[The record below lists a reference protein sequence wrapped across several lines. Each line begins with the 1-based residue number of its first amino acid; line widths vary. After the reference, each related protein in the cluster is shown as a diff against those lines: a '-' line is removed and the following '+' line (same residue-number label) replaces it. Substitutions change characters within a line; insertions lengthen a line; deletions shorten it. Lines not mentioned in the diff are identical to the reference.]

1 MPLLLSHDLYLK
13 HVCYVLFSRYS
24 NKYQFVLYASRS
36 RETGAVQQVGCG
48 GYGVSWRDGSA
59 AVVGEHRLCIGRCSA
74 STHTLR
80 QCNKLATVMTTEFD
94 RACAGTASDN
104 YRVGQEVSCC
114 TVMDISKAGQ

>member
-13 HVCYVLFSRYS
+13 HVCYVLFSKYS
-24 NKYQFVLYASRS
+24 KKYQFVLYASRS

-48 GYGVSWRDGSA
+48 GYGVVLGGRKHD
-59 AVVGEHRLCIGRCSA
+59 EHGLCIGRCNV
-74 STHTLR
+74 STHTLC